1 MKKVLALLLALVMV
15 FALCACGNSTAPAAE
30 PTEAPAEAT
39 PEATEAHVV
48 SEETAA
54 ALSKW
59 TDDLYEPETS
69 ITYSATIVW
78 PADAS
83 AVETAA
89 QDVRPN
95 TMIVAVDENLTVST
109 LDGEVLSENLAE
121 YLASVK
127 PTTLPALYI
136 RDDATAAAVNA
147 FAAEYSLA
155 DTSVVADYEHTQ
167 YVKDICDANVGVL
180 GIIDW
185 REANRTT
192 ERREDTVLNYDPE
205 EDHKKPAAA
214 SAAAGFIIII
224 AFTERAPRP
233 DRSAD
238 GTSRRRRRC
247 ACSWGCSPTASRAC
261 RRP

>member
-1 MKKVLALLLALVMV
+1 MKKALALLLALVMV
-15 FALCACGNSTAPAAE
+15 FALCACGNSTAPAAD

-39 PEATEAHVV
+39 PEATEAPVV

-54 ALSKW
+54 VLSKW

-127 PTTLPALYI
+127 PTMRPQPRSTPSLPSILWPTPSLLPTTSTLSMLRTSAMQ
-136 RDDATAAAVNA
+136 TSA
-147 FAAEYSLA
+147 F
-155 DTSVVADYEHTQ
+155 SVSSTG
-167 YVKDICDANVGVL
+167 VKPSSA
-180 GIIDW
+180 
-185 REANRTT
+185 
-192 ERREDTVLNYDPE
+192 P
-205 EDHKKPAAA
+205 
-214 SAAAGFIIII
+214 SAA
-224 AFTERAPRP
+224 T
-233 DRSAD
+233 
-238 GTSRRRRRC
+238 C
-247 ACSWGCSPTASRAC
+247 
-261 RRP
+261 

>member
-15 FALCACGNSTAPAAE
+15 FALCACGNSTAPAAD

-54 ALSKW
+54 VLSKW

-109 LDGEVLSENLAE
+109 LDGEVLS
-121 YLASVK
+121 
-127 PTTLPALYI
+127 
-136 RDDATAAAVNA
+136 
-147 FAAEYSLA
+147 
-155 DTSVVADYEHTQ
+155 
-167 YVKDICDANVGVL
+167 
-180 GIIDW
+180 
-185 REANRTT
+185 
-192 ERREDTVLNYDPE
+192 
-205 EDHKKPAAA
+205 
-214 SAAAGFIIII
+214 
-224 AFTERAPRP
+224 
-233 DRSAD
+233 
-238 GTSRRRRRC
+238 
-247 ACSWGCSPTASRAC
+247 
-261 RRP
+261 

>member
-1 MKKVLALLLALVMV
+1 MKKALALLLALVMV
-15 FALCACGNSTAPAAE
+15 FALCACGNSTAPAAD

-39 PEATEAHVV
+39 PEATEAPVV

-54 ALSKW
+54 VLSKW

-155 DTSVVADYEHTQ
+155 DTFVVADYEHTQ

-185 REANRTT
+185 REAKLST
-192 ERREDTVLNYDPE
+192 ERRENTVINYDPE

-238 GTSRRRRRC
+238 GTPRRRRRC
-247 ACSWGCSPTASRAC
+247 ACSWGCSLTASRAC

>member
-15 FALCACGNSTAPAAE
+15 FALCACGDSTAPAAD

-48 SEETAA
+48 SE
-54 ALSKW
+54 
-59 TDDLYEPETS
+59 
-69 ITYSATIVW
+69 
-78 PADAS
+78 
-83 AVETAA
+83 ETAA

-155 DTSVVADYEHTQ
+155 DTFVVADYEHTQ
-167 YVKDICDANVGVL
+167 YVKDICDANVSVL

-185 REANRTT
+185 REAKLST
-192 ERREDTVLNYDPE
+192 ERRENTVINYDPE

-214 SAAAGFIIII
+214 SAAAGFLIII